1 MEKSLVRDHR
11 VDFSPL
17 YYTAPVRSV
26 LPHLRDHWKPLTTTF
41 AVATLARLLVLVDP
55 QILRLIV
62 DRYVLRL
69 GTMPAAQFYRGVLL
83 LITASV
89 VVGLLARTFR
99 TAQEYSIAVIAR
111 RVGSQLYAK
120 SIAHSLLLPYRA
132 YETTRSGEVVQIIQR
147 ARTDAETGINGAVR
161 LYLGAVAVVA
171 VTVYSFLLHPA
182 LGVMQLIGLPLV
194 TVIMVLISTPIR
206 KQQRDI
212 TRRMAILTGA
222 TTESIR
228 NVELLKSL
236 GAESQEIGRI
246 HDVND
251 RVLSLE
257 EQKLRLIRTF
267 TFQEGVLFHAM
278 RAAFLGV
285 MMWLVFEH
293 EITTGEFLSLF
304 LYTTIVFAPLAEA
317 GAAVARYQEARAT
330 FDTLD
335 TMLDQPAED
344 RGTGRTVIKTITSI
358 AFDRVT
364 FTYDAKPALR
374 DVNLGANAG
383 ETIAITGPSG
393 AGKSSLVK
401 LIVGLYVPNDG
412 ALRVNG
418 HDLRAVDLDAYRA
431 RVGLVTQETQLFA
444 GSLRENLQIGRPDA
458 TDAECLQ
465 AIELAS
471 ATPILRRGGEGLD
484 TRIGE
489 GGLRLSGGERQRIA
503 IARALLRNPDLLVF
517 DEATSG
523 LDALTERAVTDTV
536 RGLEGGSRLTVIVS
550 HRLTSIRHANRIH
563 VLRDGAVEESGTHEE
578 LLGRGGLYAQLW
590 QEQNREAAARPVSS

>member
-1 MEKSLVRDHR
+1 M
-11 VDFSPL
+11 
-17 YYTAPVRSV
+17 RSV
-26 LPHLRDHWKPLTTTF
+26 LPLLREHWRALTTTF
-41 AVATLARLLVLVDP
+41 LVATLARLLVLVDP

-69 GTMPAAQFYRGVLL
+69 GTMPAAQFYRGVLM
-83 LITASV
+83 LIAASV
-89 VVGLLARTFR
+89 IIGLLSRTFR

-132 YETTRSGEVVQIIQR
+132 YETTRSGEIVQVIQR
-147 ARTDAETGINGAVR
+147 ARTDAETGISGAVR
-161 LYLGAVAVVA
+161 LYLGAVAVIA
-171 VTVYSFLLHPA
+171 VTVYSFMLHPI

-194 TVIMVLISTPIR
+194 TLIMVVISTPIR

-212 TRRMAILTGA
+212 MRRTALLTGA

-236 GAESQEIGRI
+236 GAETQEIGRLQ
-246 HDVND
+246 DVNE
-251 RVLSLE
+251 RVLNLE
-257 EQKLRLIRTF
+257 EQKLRLIRRF

-278 RAAFLGV
+278 RAAFLAV
-285 MMWLVFEH
+285 MLWLVFDRA
-293 EITTGEFLSLF
+293 ITTGEFLSLF
-304 LYTTIVFAPLAEA
+304 LYTSIVFAPLTEA

-330 FDTLD
+330 FDTLENV
-335 TMLDQPAED
+335 LDQPAED
-344 RGTGRTVIKTITSI
+344 RGAGRTTVKTIESI

-374 DVNLGANAG
+374 DVSISVNAG

-401 LIVGLYVPNDG
+401 LIVGLYPPNDG

-418 HDLRAVDLDAYRA
+418 HDLRSIDLDAYRA

-444 GSLRENLQIGRPDA
+444 GTVRENLQIGRPDA
-458 TDAECLQ
+458 SDTDCLHALEQ
-465 AIELAS
+465 AS
-471 ATPILRRGGEGLD
+471 AMPILRRGGEGLD

-489 GGLRLSGGERQRIA
+489 SGLRLSGGERQRVA
-503 IARALLRNPDLLVF
+503 IARALLRDPDLLVF

-523 LDALTERAVTDTV
+523 LDAITERAVTETV
-536 RGLEGGSRLTVIVS
+536 RGLEGGTRLTVLVS
-550 HRLTSIRHANRIH
+550 HRLASIRHADRIH
-563 VLRDGAVEESGTHEE
+563 VLRDGAVEESGTHDE
-578 LLGRGGLYAQLW
+578 LVARGGLYASLW
-590 QEQNREAAARPVSS
+590 QEQNRAAAAVYHAPSHD